1 MRILTLLAYK
11 DNTEKKKKRKRERR
25 KEKQYKMAIHTSST
39 VTLCLDSESLQSQS
53 HPLINTLRKEKVT
66 NHWMSSRVK
75 QSAGA
80 IIFSI
85 RNSTENSSS
94 WRWRTNTKIHSYLA
108 EISKG
113 RQRKWRPGTNI
124 HTHTY

>member
-25 KEKQYKMAIHTSST
+25 KEKQYKMAIHNSST

-66 NHWMSSRVK
+66 NH
-75 QSAGA
+75 
-80 IIFSI
+80 
-85 RNSTENSSS
+85 
-94 WRWRTNTKIHSYLA
+94 
-108 EISKG
+108 
-113 RQRKWRPGTNI
+113 
-124 HTHTY
+124 